1 MSSTKY
7 SAYVSQNLV
16 RTSTFGYHEQ
26 ATLRSLRETAVTRDA
41 QLKLPLAGMRALPD
55 FGVDGKSRM
64 RTALQGTTLLPL

>member
-1 MSSTKY
+1 MSSNEY

-26 ATLRSLRETAVTRDA
+26 ATLRVLLDPAVTRDA
-41 QLKLPLAGMRALPD
+41 RLKLPLAGMRAFPD

-64 RTALQGTTLLPL
+64 RTAL